1 MRKPC
6 PSSFVPVFFGLLFS
20 SFICSGLF
28 GLSFSPFICS
38 GHVRMPDGTPL
49 CACLKAFCS
58 DGLQDHTA
66 ACPLASIAFAP
77 FTANHPARI
86 PTSAPA
92 STSEG

>member
-1 MRKPC
+1 MRKPR
-6 PSSFVPVFFGLLFS
+6 PSSFVPVFFGIRS
-20 SFICSGLF
+20 VSAFI
-28 GLSFSPFICS
+28 ICS

-58 DGLQDHTA
+58 DGLQDRTA

-86 PTSAPA
+86 PISAPA